1 MRMTCRA
8 RRLCAAI
15 VSIAVLGGAT
25 TMAAPQKPRTTK
37 TAPRKTVPRK
47 TPAKPKAAPPVKPAP
62 APRVELA
69 VPFRAG
75 ETLSYDVSWSTAY
88 MTAGTA
94 TLSVRDKRASYGSTA
109 YYIVGE
115 ARPTPGLAKLYSLYY
130 KADTLLD
137 TYTLLPQ
144 RGSVYSDENGRK
156 RMKTLRFDQDARTA
170 QFEMQTK
177 TLMQKDLTVPLGV
190 QDALSVLYVLRAM
203 TLKPGARVSMP
214 VCLSDVVYQVT
225 ATVGSREDVKT
236 GLGTRAAYRITPV
249 VTDAAGRPAGRG
261 MSLWLSDDAQRLPL
275 RLQTD
280 LAVGSFNLVL
290 REAK

>member
-1 MRMTCRA
+1 MRMTYRA
-8 RRLCAAI
+8 RRLCVAI
-15 VSIAVLGGAT
+15 VSIAVLCGVT
-25 TMAAPQKPRTTK
+25 TTAAPQKPRTAK
-37 TAPRKTVPRK
+37 TAPRK
-47 TPAKPKAAPPVKPAP
+47 TPAKPKAAPPAKPAP

-75 ETLSYDVSWSTAY
+75 EMLSYDVSWSTAY

-115 ARPTPGLAKLYSLYY
+115 GRPTPGLAKLYSLYY

-137 TYTLLPQ
+137 AYTLLPQ

-156 RMKTLRFDQDARTA
+156 RMKTLRFDQEARTA

-177 TLMQKDLTVPLGV
+177 TYMKKDLTVPPAV
-190 QDALSVLYVLRAM
+190 QDALSALFVLRAM
-203 TLKPGARVSMP
+203 PLKPGARVSMP
-214 VCLSDVVYQVT
+214 VCLSDAVYQVT
-225 ATVGSREDVKT
+225 ATVGIREDVKT
-236 GLGTRAAYRITPV
+236 GLGTRPAYRITPV
-249 VTDAAGRPAGRG
+249 ATDANGKPVGRG
-261 MSLWLSDDAQRLPL
+261 ILLWLSDDAQRLPL
-275 RLQTD
+275 KLQTD
-280 LAVGSFNLVL
+280 LAVGSFDLVL